1 MGQES
6 SMLTN
11 LNQDDSTQSE
21 LVPEDVQRIIIMTP
35 SGEIIGNILR
45 GDDINEPGKSS
56 KFVTN

>member
-1 MGQES
+1 
-6 SMLTN
+6 MLTN